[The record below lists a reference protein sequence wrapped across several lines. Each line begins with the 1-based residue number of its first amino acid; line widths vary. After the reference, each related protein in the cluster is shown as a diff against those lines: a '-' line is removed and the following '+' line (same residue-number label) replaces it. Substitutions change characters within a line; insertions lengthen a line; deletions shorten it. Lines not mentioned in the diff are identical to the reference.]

1 MRSSIAFGAN
11 NVALPSTI
19 SRKQDH
25 EIAKSHIFLAHVSAP
40 NLTNA
45 TCTRGVAPA
54 GFKTSTFLTFS
65 THFCFSQKT
74 YFWYDYPGQTQF
86 FGFRFVCF
94 VSEGTSA
101 ESHCALGLFSIQCF
115 FKIFCSF
122 FQQKIDSAKVASSRR
137 VSHSRCHFGASAFT
151 FSHFFDEISDGKLS
165 ILRFFAKKCDGA
177 KLAPSRGWRFRDAI
191 LTRRREQQIPPCLRS
206 FLIFDEKNVIAGTSK
221 NATRI

>member
-1 MRSSIAFGAN
+1 MVIFFFEGTTTTTTNTHTSILPPGAGDRELGCIKCFPCSSSSRLSFLLLLFFSFPPSSFHIFFRFFVNFCVLSLFNCKMRSSIAFGAN

-74 YFWYDYPGQTQF
+74 YF
-86 FGFRFVCF
+86 
-94 VSEGTSA
+94 
-101 ESHCALGLFSIQCF
+101 
-115 FKIFCSF
+115 
-122 FQQKIDSAKVASSRR
+122 
-137 VSHSRCHFGASAFT
+137 
-151 FSHFFDEISDGKLS
+151 
-165 ILRFFAKKCDGA
+165 
-177 KLAPSRGWRFRDAI
+177 
-191 LTRRREQQIPPCLRS
+191 
-206 FLIFDEKNVIAGTSK
+206 
-221 NATRI
+221 

>member
-1 MRSSIAFGAN
+1 MPPGAGDRELGCIKCFPCSSSSRLSLLLLLFFSFPPSSFHIFFRFFVNFCVLSLFNCKMRSSIAFGAN

-74 YFWYDYPGQTQF
+74 YF
-86 FGFRFVCF
+86 
-94 VSEGTSA
+94 
-101 ESHCALGLFSIQCF
+101 
-115 FKIFCSF
+115 
-122 FQQKIDSAKVASSRR
+122 
-137 VSHSRCHFGASAFT
+137 
-151 FSHFFDEISDGKLS
+151 
-165 ILRFFAKKCDGA
+165 
-177 KLAPSRGWRFRDAI
+177 
-191 LTRRREQQIPPCLRS
+191 
-206 FLIFDEKNVIAGTSK
+206 
-221 NATRI
+221 